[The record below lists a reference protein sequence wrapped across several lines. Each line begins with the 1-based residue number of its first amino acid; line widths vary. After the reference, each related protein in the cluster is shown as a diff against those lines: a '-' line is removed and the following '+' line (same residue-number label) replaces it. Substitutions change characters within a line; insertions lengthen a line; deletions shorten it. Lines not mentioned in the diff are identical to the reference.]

1 MKNSVF
7 FMGKM
12 IVFIIISCVFCSCV
26 DTGLILLNEMDKN
39 YDVYEAVPIPGIDT
53 SMTTCETAGI
63 EFGFNVIY
71 NEGDIQ
77 QYSSPDPRLKYRFTV
92 LAPTE
97 PTVKLN
103 SFSFTDAHG
112 DTIPSVLYYRTKN
125 RVVNIIDTLPI
136 VFTAEM
142 VKELEMVTLT
152 IWAECS
158 QSSKSIKKLLYVNY
172 DIEVG
177 DKQYIKKCQ
186 YKKKRYWDIR
196 PKLW

>member
-1 MKNSVF
+1 MKTSIF
-7 FMGKM
+7 FMYKM
-12 IVFIIISCVFCSCV
+12 IIFIIISCVFYSCV

-53 SMTTCETAGI
+53 SMTTCKTAGV

-77 QYSSPDPRLKYRFTV
+77 QYSTPDPRMKYYLQV

-125 RVVNIIDTLPI
+125 RMVNIIDTLPV
-136 VFTAEM
+136 VFTAEI
-142 VKELEMVTLT
+142 VKRQGMATLT

-158 QSSKSIKKLLYVNY
+158 QSYKSIKVINVNY

>member
-1 MKNSVF
+1 MC
-7 FMGKM
+7 KM

-53 SMTTCETAGI
+53 SMTTCETAGV

-77 QYSSPDPRLKYRFTV
+77 QYSSPDPRLKYHFKV

-103 SFSFTDAHG
+103 SFSFTDANG
-112 DTIPSVLYYRTKN
+112 DTIPSVLYYRTQN

-152 IWAECS
+152 ICAECS

-177 DKQYIKKCQ
+177 DTHYVKSIK
-186 YKKKRYWDIR
+186 YTKKLAWDMR
-196 PKLW
+196 PKIW

>member
-1 MKNSVF
+1 M
-7 FMGKM
+7 
-12 IVFIIISCVFCSCV
+12 
-26 DTGLILLNEMDKN
+26 
-39 YDVYEAVPIPGIDT
+39 
-53 SMTTCETAGI
+53 
-63 EFGFNVIY
+63 
-71 NEGDIQ
+71 
-77 QYSSPDPRLKYRFTV
+77 
-92 LAPTE
+92 
-97 PTVKLN
+97 
-103 SFSFTDAHG
+103 
-112 DTIPSVLYYRTKN
+112 
-125 RVVNIIDTLPI
+125 VNIIDTLPI

-196 PKLW
+196 PKIW

>member
-1 MKNSVF
+1 MKTSIF
-7 FMGKM
+7 FMYKM
-12 IVFIIISCVFCSCV
+12 IIFIIISCVLCSCV
-26 DTGLILLNEMDKN
+26 TTGLELVNGKN
-39 YDVYEAVPIPGIDT
+39 DTYDVCEAVPIHGIDT
-53 SMTTCETAGI
+53 SKTTRKTASV
-63 EFGFNVIY
+63 EFGINFLY
-71 NEGDIQ
+71 NEEDIQ
-77 QYSSPDPRLKYRFTV
+77 QYSSPDPRMKYYLQV

-125 RVVNIIDTLPI
+125 RMVNIIDTLPV

-142 VKELEMVTLT
+142 VKEQEMATLT

-158 QSSKSIKKLLYVNY
+158 QSYKSIKVINVNY

-177 DKQYIKKCQ
+177 DKQYIKKCR

>member
-1 MKNSVF
+1 MKTSIF
-7 FMGKM
+7 FMYKM
-12 IVFIIISCVFCSCV
+12 IFFFIISCVLCSCV
-26 DTGLILLNEMDKN
+26 STGLGLVNKMHDT

-53 SMTTCETAGI
+53 SMTTRKTASVGFGI
-63 EFGFNVIY
+63 NFLY
-71 NEGDIQ
+71 NEEDIQ
-77 QYSSPDPRLKYRFTV
+77 QYSSPDPRLKYYFEV

-103 SFSFTDAHG
+103 SFSFTDANG
-112 DTIPSVLYYRTKN
+112 DTIPSVLYYRTQN
-125 RVVNIIDTLPI
+125 RVVNIIDTLPV

-142 VKELEMVTLT
+142 VKEQEMATLT

-158 QSSKSIKKLLYVNY
+158 QSYKSIKVINVNY

-177 DKQYIKKCQ
+177 DKQYIKKCR

>member
-53 SMTTCETAGI
+53 SMTTCETAGV
-63 EFGFNVIY
+63 EFGINVIY
-71 NEGDIQ
+71 NEEDIQ
-77 QYSSPDPRLKYRFTV
+77 QYSSPDPRLKYYFEV
-92 LAPTE
+92 LAPTK

-103 SFSFTDAHG
+103 SFSFTGANG
-112 DTIPSVLYYRTKN
+112 DTIPSILYYRTQN
-125 RVVNIIDTLPI
+125 RMVNIIDTLPVI
-136 VFTAEM
+136 FTDEM
-142 VKELEMVTLT
+142 VKKLDMSPLI

-158 QSSKSIKKLLYVNY
+158 QSYKSIKIVNVNY
-172 DIEVG
+172 NIEVG

-196 PKLW
+196 PKF

>member
-1 MKNSVF
+1 
-7 FMGKM
+7 MGKM
-12 IVFIIISCVFCSCV
+12 IIFIIISCVFYSCV

-53 SMTTCETAGI
+53 SMTTCKTAGV

-77 QYSSPDPRLKYRFTV
+77 QYSTPDPRMKYYLQV

-112 DTIPSVLYYRTKN
+112 DTIPSGLYYRTKN
-125 RVVNIIDTLPI
+125 RMVNIIDTLPV

-142 VKELEMVTLT
+142 VKRQGMATLT

-158 QSSKSIKKLLYVNY
+158 Q
-172 DIEVG
+172 
-177 DKQYIKKCQ
+177 
-186 YKKKRYWDIR
+186 
-196 PKLW
+196 

>member
-1 MKNSVF
+1 MKTSIF
-7 FMGKM
+7 FMYKM
-12 IVFIIISCVFCSCV
+12 IFFFIISCVLCSCV
-26 DTGLILLNEMDKN
+26 STELGLVNKMHDT

-53 SMTTCETAGI
+53 SGTTRKTATVKFGI
-63 EFGFNVIY
+63 NFLY
-71 NEGDIQ
+71 NEEDIQ
-77 QYSSPDPRLKYRFTV
+77 QYSSPDPRMKYYLQV

-125 RVVNIIDTLPI
+125 RMVNIIDTLPV

-142 VKELEMVTLT
+142 VKEQEMATLT

-158 QSSKSIKKLLYVNY
+158 QSYKSIKVINVNY

-177 DKQYIKKCQ
+177 DKQYIKKCR